1 MRDKNRIKPLMKKLK
16 QCWEFTPELTI
27 YELLYNLY
35 HDIPDK
41 WTLYYQEDDFWM
53 KNMEDYKLAHIAD
66 NIGVELNQTQKE
78 ILNLIEFIWEQ
89 EYDLRFP
96 QMSNLILFTIEKNM
110 DDSYALVKIQERL
123 VGKNGE

>member
-27 YELLYNLY
+27 YEFLYNLY

-41 WTLYYQEDDFWM
+41 WALYYQEDDFWM

-78 ILNLIEFIWEQ
+78 ILNLIESIWEQ

-96 QMSNLILFTIEKNM
+96 QMSNLILFTIEENM

-123 VGKNGE
+123 VEKNGE